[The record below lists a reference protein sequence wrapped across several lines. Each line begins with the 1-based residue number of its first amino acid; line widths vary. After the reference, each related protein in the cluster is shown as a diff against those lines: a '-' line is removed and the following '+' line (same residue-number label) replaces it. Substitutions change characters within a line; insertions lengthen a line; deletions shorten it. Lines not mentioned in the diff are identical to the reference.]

1 MYDSEEKSSRQFHA
15 PAVFVILTIT
25 AMAKILLV
33 EDDQFLSALLKNR
46 LEKEKFEVTLAHD
59 GDGALQALR
68 DMEPDLILLD
78 IILPG
83 KSGFEVLEEVQAD
96 PQLSDK
102 KGVPVI
108 VISNLG
114 QESDVERGKELG
126 VVDYFVKAR
135 ISIDDL
141 VKKVRNALAEK

>member
-1 MYDSEEKSSRQFHA
+1 MS
-15 PAVFVILTIT
+15 
-25 AMAKILLV
+25 KILLV
-33 EDDQFLSALLKNR
+33 EDDQFLSSLLKTR

-59 GDGALQALR
+59 GPEAFEALR
-68 DMEPDLILLD
+68 KGSFDLILLD

-83 KSGFEVLEEVQAD
+83 KSGFDVLEDVRRD
-96 PQLSDK
+96 PQMQDK
-102 KGVPVI
+102 RNIPVI

-114 QESDVERGKELG
+114 QESDIERGRELG

-141 VKKVRNALAEK
+141 VKKINNFIKK